1 MAGNRLLE
9 VPKEVLSLPRL
20 RRLDMVG
27 NGVVCP
33 PSEVCLNGVE
43 AMREFYCISNL
54 RSCLCTQCAWLAD
67 GFDVDVDK
75 VRDGDEDSCFESA
88 DDELDSLCGDQSELA
103 LNR

>member
-1 MAGNRLLE
+1 MGGEGDGKGNCCLMLE
-9 VPKEVLSLPRL
+9 
-20 RRLDMVG
+20 G
-27 NGVVCP
+27 
-33 PSEVCLNGVE
+33 
-43 AMREFYCISNL
+43 
-54 RSCLCTQCAWLAD
+54 LAD